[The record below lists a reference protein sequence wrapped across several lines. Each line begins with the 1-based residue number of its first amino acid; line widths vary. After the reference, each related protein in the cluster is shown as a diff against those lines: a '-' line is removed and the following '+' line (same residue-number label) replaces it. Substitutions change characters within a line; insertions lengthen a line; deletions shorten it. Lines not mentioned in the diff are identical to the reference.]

1 MGLSSK
7 SMPAEPRILTGL
19 TASNTP
25 TAHAR
30 AVHAQPAPRPARK
43 LIAAMLMLLV
53 AAGIVFG
60 GYTYLS
66 TTQKLDEATPDTR
79 QASAPAAAQ
88 KDTPAPADTTDTA
101 KPTNSA
107 SAEPPAA
114 SLQAAEIVN
123 ETATAQG
130 KLSSALEAGV
140 KPPPA
145 TLEKALARN
154 VAKEPTPKAATATAT
169 VPAIA
174 VLVNKKPTAATVAP
188 ATQAV
193 KPPATAAATAAK
205 AAPAAA
211 AGFDKDVTLLAAVVT
226 HINTQAAIKT
236 PVTGK
241 TDAASAAAGPDAIEQ
256 LINKESVE
264 AKLKRCSLLGFLEG
278 ELCRMTTCFGQSD
291 KEPACKSMTAKTTP

>member
-19 TASNTP
+19 TASNTS

-30 AVHAQPAPRPARK
+30 AAHAQPAPRPARK

-88 KDTPAPADTTDTA
+88 KDTPTPADTTDTA
-101 KPTNSA
+101 KPTNAA

-123 ETATAQG
+123 ETATAQS

-154 VAKEPTPKAATATAT
+154 AANEPSPKAVTAT

-174 VLVNKKPTAATVAP
+174 VLVNKKPTAVAAAP
-188 ATQAV
+188 AIQAV